1 VTQDSGH
8 VFRQAAGRFASGVT
22 VVTTRASEGA
32 YGVTVSSFAS
42 LSLNPLLVTV
52 SIKQSSPLLGYVRS
66 VEAFAVSVLVS
77 DQQEIARYFATP
89 GRRPEPAGFAT
100 VSTTVQQTG
109 APIIDGCLSWFDC
122 TLEDI
127 LPGGDHEIL
136 VGRVAAAG
144 GHTGEPLVYW
154 AGEYR
159 ALTADDLR
167 PELVEGGAL
176 SLSKGRAST
185 GAVLSPSKGSARISD
200 QVANASDGL
209 AVAYHVLDIGPAEM
223 LDAQHS
229 IEPAIAALAAARTS
243 ADEWDRLVELVD
255 QSELVVDEP
264 DEFNRLALAFHH
276 AIAAA
281 AGNRVLQATLG
292 SLEQVQSIHY
302 RDRGSPESARAAV
315 AGHRRLLA
323 VLRSGD
329 PEAARD
335 EMRMHLDAVRG
346 QLQIG

>member
-8 VFRQAAGRFASGVT
+8 VYRQAAGRFASGVT
-22 VVTTRASEGA
+22 VVTTQASEGA

-42 LSLNPLLVTV
+42 LSLDPLLVTV

-77 DQQEIARYFATP
+77 DQQEVARYFATP
-89 GRRPEPAGFAT
+89 GRKPEPAGFAT
-100 VSTTVQQTG
+100 VSTTAQQTG
-109 APIIDGCLSWFDC
+109 APIIDDCLSWFDC
-122 TLEDI
+122 TLEEI

-136 VGRVAAAG
+136 AGRVAAAG

-159 ALTADDLR
+159 ALTVEIADSNRL
-167 PELVEGGAL
+167 
-176 SLSKGRAST
+176 
-185 GAVLSPSKGSARISD
+185 
-200 QVANASDGL
+200 ANAADGL
-209 AVAYHVLDIGPAEM
+209 AVAYHVLDIGPVEM
-223 LDAQHS
+223 LDAQNS
-229 IEPAIAALAAARTS
+229 IEPAIAALAAVRGR
-243 ADEWDRLVELVD
+243 ADEWDRLEALVD
-255 QSELVVDEP
+255 QSELVVDQP
-264 DEFNRLALAFHH
+264 DEFNQLAPAFHR

-292 SLEQVQSIHY
+292 SLEQVQAVHY

-315 AGHRRLLA
+315 AGHRQLLA

-329 PEAARD
+329 SEAAHD
-335 EMRMHLDAVRG
+335 EMRKHLDAVRG